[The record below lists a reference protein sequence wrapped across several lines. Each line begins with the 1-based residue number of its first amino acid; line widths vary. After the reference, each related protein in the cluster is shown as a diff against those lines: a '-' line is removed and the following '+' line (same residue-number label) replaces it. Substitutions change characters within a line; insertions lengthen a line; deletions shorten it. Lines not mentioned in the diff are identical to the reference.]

1 MFNKMLKAM
10 NLERDEDE
18 DYEDDDE
25 DGKEAT
31 SFFSKMVSTS
41 SEDVDDEPRKPI
53 TRPAKPVATRNKVK
67 GKTQM
72 EIVIFKPKSFDESRE
87 ICETLLADRAVVL
100 DMDNLDIN
108 VAQRIIDFLSGACYA
123 LDGNMQK
130 INQNIFVITPSAVE
144 LSGDV
149 LNSMMGGNDYSG
161 INVGF

>member
-18 DYEDDDE
+18 DFEEDDD

-31 SFFSKMVSTS
+31 SFFSKMVSTAG
-41 SEDVDDEPRKPI
+41 DDAEEEPRKPI
-53 TRPAKPVATRNKVK
+53 VKASKPVASRNKVK

-149 LNSMMGGNDYSG
+149 LSTMMGGNDYSG